1 MNQLNTAHLPVVLAG
16 DLNTWQ
22 NNKAGYGAHDAL
34 VASGYYD
41 TAAALTQVNVRYT
54 TLNAFARTIPAN
66 ASGWGARLDVITVK
80 GVTGAA
86 RFENVM
92 KVTDTN
98 RPSDHNMVVAD
109 IRLP

>member
-1 MNQLNTAHLPVVLAG
+1 MAEQQGGVRSA
-16 DLNTWQ
+16 
-22 NNKAGYGAHDAL
+22 DAL

-86 RFENVM
+86 RFEER
-92 KVTDTN
+92 DEGDGHQ
-98 RPSDHNMVVAD
+98 PASDHNMVVAD